1 MISSFVNYVGHISIG
16 FGLIFCIIGAIGLL
30 RLPDVFSRMHGAG
43 IIDTLGIG
51 LILLGLIFFEGF
63 SLISAKLLMILVF
76 VFFSS
81 PTASHALAR
90 SALNG
95 GIIPEVEN
103 DNVNLPVDSY
113 END

>member
-1 MISSFVNYVGHISIG
+1 
-16 FGLIFCIIGAIGLL
+16 
-30 RLPDVFSRMHGAG
+30 MHGAG

-51 LILLGLIFFEGF
+51 LVLLGLILLAGF
-63 SLISAKLLMILVF
+63 SFISAKLLMILVF

-95 GIIPEVEN
+95 GMVPKVNN
-103 DNVNLPVDSY
+103 DDVKLPVDKY
-113 END
+113 GNE